1 MDAIASRI
9 SDTTRWRM
17 LRNGSYSAWFRTR
30 QKEGTGAMQGEG
42 IGVIELNDGK
52 VTGGDTV
59 LAYTGSYVADGDKFT
74 AFIATERH
82 TPGQPSVFG
91 IGIDVINLTLTGRS
105 TPTTASCTGT
115 AKQAPGLTFE
125 ATLIPIADQPRALP
139 RAPTRPRSPASV
151 IINPSRIPRDAR

>member
-1 MDAIASRI
+1 
-9 SDTTRWRM
+9 M
-17 LRNGSYSAWFRTR
+17 LKNGSYSAWFRTR
-30 QKEGTGAMQGEG
+30 QKEGTGIIKGEG
-42 IGVIELNDGK
+42 TGVIELIDGK

-59 LAYTGSYVADGDKFT
+59 LAYNGSYVVDGDEFT

-91 IGIDVINLTLTGRS
+91 IDVIELTLIGKS

-125 ATLIPIADQPRALP
+125 ATLIRIADQSNALP
-139 RAPTRPRSPASV
+139 GAPTRPRSPPSV
-151 IINPSRIPRDAR
+151 MPYPSQFARDVRSRK